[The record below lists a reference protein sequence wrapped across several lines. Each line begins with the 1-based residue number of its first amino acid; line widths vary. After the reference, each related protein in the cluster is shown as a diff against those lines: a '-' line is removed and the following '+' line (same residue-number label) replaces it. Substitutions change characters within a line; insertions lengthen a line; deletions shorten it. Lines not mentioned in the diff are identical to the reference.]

1 MARDMN
7 HSVYTGEYTYN
18 EYVKYTDT
26 FRTLVQGGN
35 LSVNKP
41 VDDSCFLNYCIGDTL
56 CVPRFVKIANLGT
69 GFTIEDI
76 ESIRL
81 SNNNY
86 FIRYNSNGSNIT
98 PIFNYHFYA
107 MNSNYI
113 GSFPRQ
119 LMGMGATA
127 GVTPTIAPC
136 YDVATAY
143 CCLAINCRM
152 AQYSI
157 ITDGDYTYYS
167 FSNFV
172 DREVRDVLAENDSY
186 WNNHACVAMWADT
199 YIGNANSRG
208 HYRNIAVASL
218 CGDAPFVCDLP
229 DSNTYGENYVN
240 NHEILQWAQMAG
252 GNWNSLYQ
260 GNYSAA
266 TTTSTEVP
274 GGYNCVL
281 FLPSANPSFW
291 DVVPVTPGNLT
302 SYGIIAAIF
311 TKLKFQSAFNAY
323 NCTGFI
329 YFDNSTDASTG
340 DPLTNPNARQGKKGE
355 DGRTDPNKTAETP
368 GGGLATDPERMFLDS
383 GFNGNDDIDPNNYVD
398 ETPLEKPGLTAL
410 GVFNR
415 TFAMNYTNLSAF
427 ADWVWN
433 ADDNIFDQIVE
444 GLKMLGE
451 NPLNGVIDVRLYPFD
466 VGQLINSGGAENIK
480 LGRVT
485 SDVQGIKVSGT
496 DNAIINLGSCTFTK
510 HFKSYLDYSPYT
522 EARLF
527 IPYCGVIPIDTA
539 EFMGHELSAKMIVD
553 LVTGACTVLLY
564 KDQIITYTAQG
575 VCGVSIPF
583 TGTDS
588 AAYAQSVLGSVFN
601 SGVSLVGAKTISGA
615 LDSVGGIMQGLATPT
630 QYVQGGSPSP
640 SCGNWAPQYAYLIID
655 RPKPIPPEDY
665 GHCVGYACE
674 IYDSLNN
681 FSGFTVIDNPDLS
694 GISATETEKEEIKR
708 LLQEGVYL

>member
-1 MARDMN
+1 MSRDLN
-7 HSVYTGEYTYN
+7 HSVYTGEYTLS
-18 EYVKYTDT
+18 EYIKYTDT
-26 FRTLVQGGN
+26 IKSLVQGGN
-35 LSVNKP
+35 LSINNVI
-41 VDDSCFLNYCIGDTL
+41 DDTCFLNYCIGDSL
-56 CVPRFVKIANLGT
+56 CVPLFISVDNLGT
-69 GFTIEDI
+69 GWSI
-76 ESIRL
+76 ESEAIRL
-81 SNNNY
+81 PNNNY
-86 FIRYNSNGSNIT
+86 FLSYHAGGGTYVGDAN
-98 PIFNYHFYA
+98 FHFYF
-107 MNSNYI
+107 MSNRTI
-113 GSFPRQ
+113 FHEQR
-119 LMGMGATA
+119 MGMGAVA
-127 GVTPTIAPC
+127 GCAPDVAIC

-143 CCLAINCRM
+143 VVLGIQCRM
-152 AQYSI
+152 AAYTTTEIGGHTVYTFSSI
-157 ITDGDYTYYS
+157 QDRY
-167 FSNFV
+167 V
-172 DREVRDVLAENDSY
+172 DDVLAEPDSY
-186 WNNHACVAMWADT
+186 WQNHACLCMWANCFV
-199 YIGNANSRG
+199 GNANIRSWVRG
-208 HYRNIAVASL
+208 VGVSTL
-218 CGDAPFVCDLP
+218 CGDSTFSTTLADE
-229 DSNTYGENYVN
+229 DTYGNSNVVDPN
-240 NHEILQWAQMAG
+240 MLQISKNIAASWDC
-252 GNWNSLYQ
+252 LYQ
-260 GNYSAA
+260 GLYYPTGAFVRDA
-266 TTTSTEVP
+266 EVI
-274 GGYNCVL
+274 GGHNAVL
-281 FLPSANPSFW
+281 FTGACNPSFF
-291 DVVPVTPGNLT
+291 DIVFTGYSASQCT
-302 SYGIIAAIF
+302 IGSAIF
-311 TKLKFQSAFNAY
+311 TKLKFRSAFNAY
-323 NCTGFI
+323 NCTGLL
-329 YFDNSTDASTG
+329 YCGNRTDATAG
-340 DPLTNPNARQGKKGE
+340 DPLTNPNVRQGKKGD
-355 DGRTDPNKTAETP
+355 DGRTDPNRTADTP
-368 GGGLATDPERMFLDS
+368 GGGLATDPEKMYLDS

-415 TFAMNYTNLSAF
+415 TFAMNYTNLAAF

-466 VGQLINSGGAENIK
+466 VGQLINSGGAEYIK

-522 EARLF
+522 EARLY
-527 IPYCGVIPIDTA
+527 IPYCGVIPIDTV

-564 KDQIITYTAQG
+564 KDKIITYTAQG

-674 IYDSLNN
+674 IYDTLNN

-694 GISATETEKEEIKR
+694 GIGATETEKEEIKR